1 MKIMTKVYPARVLSI
16 PSVVINLFEFK
27 QKVLIANEKLLDNGW
42 TLKLGDNFAVE
53 NAYKIITLPKDQE
66 KTPHI
71 FVVNTT
77 KEDQKALFKD
87 IQLAFKLAKKVK

>member
-1 MKIMTKVYPARVLSI
+1 MKIMTKTYPARVLST
-16 PSVVINLFEFK
+16 PAVVINLFEFK
-27 QKVLIANEKLLDNGW
+27 QKVLIAGEKSLDNGW
-42 TLKLGDNFAVE
+42 TLKLGDNFTVASTNKV
-53 NAYKIITLPKDQE
+53 ITLPKDQE

-77 KEDQKALFKD
+77 KENQKSLFKD